1 MIRLFTCLALLVS
14 VMTIVPMTQA
24 SASGE
29 SGFRKFFNR
38 GVNSDGDSSQPSDPV
53 HLEPGIASSNGAP
66 SVVEAYDLGKA
77 SRNASATTFED
88 SPVHEEIR
96 LRKLQ
101 EAAWAEKLDEE
112 RRAQVPI
119 ALAEVNRQVA
129 AANAAHEKELAL
141 AMARNQKN
149 IADAVRKASQ
159 QGPIKYDRA
168 TAAALDAATKNMYDQ
183 GLFAAPAPGT
193 PAASSSSSS
202 STSTSNT
209 TETQESKPE
218 DSTSR
223 KSAPRTQRKFYV
235 PAEE

>member
-1 MIRLFTCLALLVS
+1 
-14 VMTIVPMTQA
+14 
-24 SASGE
+24 
-29 SGFRKFFNR
+29 
-38 GVNSDGDSSQPSDPV
+38 
-53 HLEPGIASSNGAP
+53 
-66 SVVEAYDLGKA
+66 
-77 SRNASATTFED
+77 
-88 SPVHEEIR
+88 
-96 LRKLQ
+96 
-101 EAAWAEKLDEE
+101 
-112 RRAQVPI
+112 VPI

-193 PAASSSSSS
+193 PAASSSSS
-202 STSTSNT
+202 TSQT

-218 DSTSR
+218 DSTTSR